1 MGRRGL
7 AVGVTLI
14 IGAAASNRAA
24 SALPRPA
31 AIVDLPE
38 TPAQL
43 VLDEK
48 WLAEPDGADDADR
61 SGLMRVVAL
70 YRDRGSATGL
80 SLVVMRFDA
89 PNAAAWRPTTR
100 AAYLDDIEAGIAAA
114 CPSAASAVR
123 TSCRGYR
130 RIKRVLFHSQGV
142 PAMDLHAV
150 NQAGATLLFRL
161 LLFRTYT
168 ILAAVEVPPRSASAA
183 TTRARRALAT
193 FTPSPNWQR

>member
-1 MGRRGL
+1 MGYLRL
-7 AVGVTLI
+7 AVGLTLI

-24 SALPRPA
+24 SAPPRPA
-31 AIVDLPE
+31 AIVDLPD

-48 WLAEPDGADDADR
+48 WLAEPDGADDADG

-80 SLVVMRFDA
+80 NLVVMRFDA

-114 CPSAASAVR
+114 CPSAASAG